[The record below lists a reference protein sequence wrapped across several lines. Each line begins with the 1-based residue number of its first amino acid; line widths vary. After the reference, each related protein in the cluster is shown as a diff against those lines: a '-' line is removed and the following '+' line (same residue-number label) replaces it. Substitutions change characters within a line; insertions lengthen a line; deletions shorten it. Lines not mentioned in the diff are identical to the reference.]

1 MQPLPERYY
10 PERYYYDRLKLEF
23 ETWWREKKGRGEP
36 KPDAICRL
44 TADFHGVNGQWL
56 APDLVHVARHEYEFW
71 SRAQIEVTAVE
82 FKPRLSELCISDASE
97 ALAQR
102 RGAHKAILVVFDDRG
117 SEPSRKGRP
126 AEAVQRDVEEIARG
140 EGLGFIVVSKRD
152 ESDSWRWVE
161 RVRARRLRPKARW
174 LSRLLRSSFKGKPEE
189 AELLRLMMEPSST
202 SFQKQYEKVV
212 NRLPGGEGIAG
223 GKRSTPQPL
232 PFRHTGS

>member
-1 MQPLPERYY
+1 MQPSPERYF
-10 PERYYYDRLKLEF
+10 YDRLKLEF

-82 FKPRLSELCISDASE
+82 FKPRLSKLRISDAYE

-102 RGAHKAILVVFDDRG
+102 RGAHKAILVVFDDKG
-117 SEPSRKGRP
+117 SERSKGRP
-126 AEAVQRDVEEIARG
+126 KEAVERDIEEIARH
-140 EGLGFIVVSKRD
+140 EGLGFIVVSD
-152 ESDSWRWVE
+152 SGESRPWKWVE

-174 LSRLLRSSFKGKPEE
+174 LSRLLESSFKEKPEE
-189 AELLRLMMEPSST
+189 AELLRLMREPSST
-202 SFQKQYEKVV
+202 SFQERYEEVV
-212 NRLPGGEGIAG
+212 NRLLGGEGIAG